1 MKTKFVC
8 ALVCLCFA
16 LASVLPIASVAW
28 AEGAVDYSLKFYDDK
43 VTKLV
48 GEAETELT
56 SKELRQMG
64 IEKTPPYWEV
74 NDFVFET
81 TACPALIFATK
92 NKLVFFE
99 SNATIKTSGSF
110 EGILQ
115 FESDSAKRIGLGDE
129 ATLTLANA
137 TESHALVF
145 DYQARTCDD
154 DGWEC
159 WCCTTH
165 LHNGAYTEFFNE
177 KFELV
182 TDDSELV
189 LPAWHHNDQT
199 HAVATAPTCTS
210 GGNVE
215 YYRCNK
221 CYKYLKKVGENAWEV
236 IEYATDEN
244 GNRIPVLDENGQP
257 VTDYNGNQVFADYSP
272 FLPAKGHNMVD
283 GVCTVCGYTPP
294 VEQQNSNWWVWLLVA
309 LGSLV
314 GLAAIAYGVGAILY
328 KRDVIKGEF
337 FAKIYPFVNKW
348 Y

>member
-48 GEAETELT
+48 GEEETDLT
-56 SKELRQMG
+56 SDEMSALG
-64 IEKTPPYWEV
+64 IVKGMAWWKLT
-74 NDFVFET
+74 DFVFET
-81 TACPALIFATK
+81 SANTAIVVASKYFVSFGGTNNRIKVGGTVEQAITVT
-92 NKLVFFE
+92 NE
-99 SNATIKTSGSF
+99 SSYAMAN
-110 EGILQ
+110 Q
-115 FESDSAKRIGLGDE
+115 SAIVTVVDGTGAE
-129 ATLTLANA
+129 
-137 TESHALVF
+137 HALQ
-145 DYQARTCDD
+145 YSKQYENCLQ

-159 WCCTTH
+159 WRCTTH
-165 LHNGAYTEFFNE
+165 KDGDKFTEYYTAQFNLTAAD
-177 KFELV
+177 KII
-182 TDDSELV
+182 T
-189 LPAWHHNDQT
+189 PAWNHNDQT

-309 LGSLV
+309 LGILV

-328 KRDVIKGEF
+328 KKDVIKGEF